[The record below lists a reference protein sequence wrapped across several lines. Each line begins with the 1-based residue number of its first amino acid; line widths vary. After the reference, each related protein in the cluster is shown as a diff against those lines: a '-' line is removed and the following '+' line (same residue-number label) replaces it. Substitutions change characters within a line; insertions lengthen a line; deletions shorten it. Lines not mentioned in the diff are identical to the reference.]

1 MSRLPGR
8 QHAVNVKAGAE
19 TRTPA
24 GDALTE
30 LIIPTI
36 RLRALFTTAGEAIA
50 RPAGQTL
57 ARWLVLEAVA
67 QAPRTV
73 AQIAR
78 TMGLTRQSV
87 QRVADLLERDG
98 LTAYAENP
106 DHRRAQLVR
115 LTPHGLQALR
125 TIQQAQRVWAD
136 AVGAEIGEA
145 ELRRTG
151 AVLDLLLRVMVNRRQ
166 QGRY

>member
-1 MSRLPGR
+1 MGRGPGR
-8 QHAVNVKAGAE
+8 PHAGKLPDESRA
-19 TRTPA
+19 RTPV
-24 GDALTE
+24 GDALTD

-73 AQIAR
+73 AQVAR

-106 DHRRAQLVR
+106 GHRRAQLVL
-115 LTPHGLQALR
+115 LTPQGWQALG

-136 AVGAEIGEA
+136 AVGAEVGEA
-145 ELRRTG
+145 ELRR
-151 AVLDLLLRVMVNRRQ
+151 
-166 QGRY
+166 

>member
-1 MSRLPGR
+1 MRRLPER
-8 QHAVNVKAGAE
+8 QHAVKFRTRGKV
-19 TRTPA
+19 RTPA

-50 RPAGQTL
+50 KPAGQTL

-73 AQIAR
+73 AQVAR
-78 TMGLTRQSV
+78 TMGRTRQSV

-115 LTPHGLQALR
+115 LTPDGSA
-125 TIQQAQRVWAD
+125 
-136 AVGAEIGEA
+136 
-145 ELRRTG
+145 
-151 AVLDLLLRVMVNRRQ
+151 
-166 QGRY
+166 

>member
-1 MSRLPGR
+1 MTRLPGR
-8 QHAVNVKAGAE
+8 QHAVKLPNESAA
-19 TRTPA
+19 RTPA

-67 QAPRTV
+67 QGPRTV

-78 TMGLTRQSV
+78 TMGIARQSV
-87 QRVADLLERDG
+87 QRVADLLEQDG

-115 LTPHGLQALR
+115 LTPHGEHALH
-125 TIQQAQRVWAD
+125 TIQQAQRLWAD
-136 AVGAEIGEA
+136 AVGAQIGES

-151 AVLDLLLRVMVNRRQ
+151 AVLDRLLRVLVNHRQ
-166 QGRY
+166 QGGY

>member
-1 MSRLPGR
+1 MTRLPER
-8 QHAVNVKAGAE
+8 QHAVKLPAVSEA
-19 TRTPA
+19 RTPA

-50 RPAGQTL
+50 KPAGQTL

-67 QAPRTV
+67 EAPRTV

-78 TMGLTRQSV
+78 SMGLARQSV
-87 QRVADLLERDG
+87 QRVADLLERDR
-98 LTAYAENP
+98 LTAYSENP
-106 DHRRAQLVR
+106 DHRRAQLVQ
-115 LTPHGLQALR
+115 LTPHGRHALR

-136 AVGAEIGEA
+136 AVGAEIGES

-151 AVLDLLLRVMVNRRQ
+151 AVLDLLLRVLVSRRQ
-166 QGRY
+166 QGQY

>member
-1 MSRLPGR
+1 MSRLPER
-8 QHAVNVKAGAE
+8 QHAVKFQARGE
-19 TRTPA
+19 TCTLA

-73 AQIAR
+73 AQVAR

-106 DHRRAQLVR
+106 DHRRAQPVR

-136 AVGAEIGEA
+136 AVA
-145 ELRRTG
+145 R
-151 AVLDLLLRVMVNRRQ
+151 
-166 QGRY
+166 

>member
-1 MSRLPGR
+1 MTSIPGR
-8 QHAVNVKAGAE
+8 QHAVKSPAEGKA
-19 TRTPA
+19 RTPA

-36 RLRALFTTAGEAIA
+36 RLRVLFTTAGEAMA
-50 RPAGQTL
+50 KPAGQTL

-78 TMGLTRQSV
+78 SMGLARQSV

-98 LTAYAENP
+98 LTSYAKNP

-115 LTPHGLQALR
+115 LTPQGRHALHA
-125 TIQQAQRVWAD
+125 IQQAQQVWAD
-136 AVGAEIGEA
+136 AVGAEIGES

-151 AVLDLLLRVMVNRRQ
+151 AVLDGLLRVLVNRRQ

>member
-1 MSRLPGR
+1 MTRLPDR
-8 QHAVNVKAGAE
+8 QHAVKPQAKRKA
-19 TRTPA
+19 RTPA

-36 RLRALFTTAGEAIA
+36 RLRALFTTAGEAMA
-50 RPAGQTL
+50 KPAGQTL

-67 QAPRTV
+67 EAPRTV

-78 TMGLTRQSV
+78 SMGLARQSV

-115 LTPHGLQALR
+115 LTPQGGHALH

-145 ELRRTG
+145 ELRRTR
-151 AVLDLLLRVMVNRRQ
+151 AVLDLLLRVLVNRRQ

>member
-1 MSRLPGR
+1 MTSLPDR
-8 QHAVNVKAGAE
+8 QHAVKSQAEGKA
-19 TRTPA
+19 RTPA

-36 RLRALFTTAGEAIA
+36 RLRVLFTTAGEAMA
-50 RPAGQTL
+50 KPAGQTL

-78 TMGLTRQSV
+78 SMGLARQSV

-98 LTAYAENP
+98 LTAYAENS

-115 LTPHGLQALR
+115 LTPHGSQALC

-136 AVGAEIGEA
+136 AVGTEIGES
-145 ELRRTG
+145 ELRKTG
-151 AVLDLLLRVMVNRRQ
+151 AVLDRLLGVLVNRRQ

>member
-1 MSRLPGR
+1 MGRRPGR
-8 QHAVNVKAGAE
+8 PHAVKLPEEGKA
-19 TRTPA
+19 RTPA
-24 GDALTE
+24 GDALTD

-78 TMGLTRQSV
+78 TMGLARQSV

-115 LTPHGLQALR
+115 LTPDGSAALR
-125 TIQQAQRVWAD
+125 TIQEAQRVWAD
-136 AVGAEIGEA
+136 AVGAEIGES
-145 ELRRTG
+145 ELRRAH
-151 AVLDLLLRVMVNRRQ
+151 AVIDLLLRVLVNRRQ
-166 QGRY
+166 QGAY

>member
-1 MSRLPGR
+1 MQRLPER
-8 QHAVNVKAGAE
+8 QHAVKSQAKPKA
-19 TRTPA
+19 RTPA

-36 RLRALFTTAGEAIA
+36 RLRALFTTAGEAMA

-98 LTAYAENP
+98 VTAYAENP

-115 LTPHGLQALR
+115 LTPHGQQALH

-136 AVGAEIGEA
+136 VVGAEIGEA
-145 ELRRTG
+145 ELRRAG
-151 AVLDLLLRVMVNRRQ
+151 AVLDLLLRVLVNRRQ

>member
-1 MSRLPGR
+1 MTSLPKR
-8 QHAVNVKAGAE
+8 QHAVTSQAE
-19 TRTPA
+19 VEARTPA

-36 RLRALFTTAGEAIA
+36 RLRALFTTAGEAMA
-50 RPAGQTL
+50 KPAGQTL

-78 TMGLTRQSV
+78 SMGLARQSV

-106 DHRRAQLVR
+106 DHRHAQLVR
-115 LTPHGLQALR
+115 LTSRGRRALQ
-125 TIQQAQRVWAD
+125 TMQQAQRVWAD
-136 AVGAEIGEA
+136 AVAAEIGEA
-145 ELRRTG
+145 ELRRTST
-151 AVLDLLLRVMVNRRQ
+151 VVDLLLRVLVNRRQ

>member
-1 MSRLPGR
+1 MSRLPRR
-8 QHAVNVKAGAE
+8 QHAVKSPNQSRA
-19 TRTPA
+19 RTPA
-24 GDALTE
+24 GDALTD

-67 QAPRTV
+67 QTPSTV

-78 TMGLTRQSV
+78 TMGLARQSV

-106 DHRRAQLVR
+106 DHRRAQLVQ
-115 LTPHGLQALR
+115 LTPDGLHALH

-136 AVGAEIGEA
+136 AVGAEIGES
-145 ELRRTG
+145 ELRSAG
-151 AVLDLLLRVMVNRRQ
+151 AIIDLLLRVLVSRRQ
-166 QGRY
+166 QGGY